1 MNGIDKNRQKN
12 ISPGFTLIE
21 VAMVIIIMGIVT
33 LPLLRLYEQ
42 YILKQRI
49 QVTRDNIQT
58 SSTQISFFFTNTL
71 RYACPS
77 DRALLPTDPN
87 YGREFDSS
95 CNPAAVGLSVGSCTA
110 GNGLCLVA
118 GTRDADGDG
127 ANDPVLI
134 GGVPVRS
141 LKEINQSVISDTS
154 AFDGWKTQLTYAVT
168 LSLTNNGTYKLYNG
182 VIGAI
187 DEFGQNTAGINND
200 GHYVILS
207 HGPDAKGGF
216 TAGGLQPSACGPV
229 TAAKDNENCNN
240 DAVFVQALGAYKSAS
255 PDFYDDFVYFTKSRS
270 STLWAYIFGTGDIY
284 NLNTNNVGIKTATPT
299 ERLEVNGAITTD
311 NNVKATQLCQKD
323 GTDCFNLDVITTT
336 NKIRCGTAD
345 QVMTGVS
352 IGDEIC
358 QVPVFSGTTPNVDC
372 SPGWVHGIKSNGDVI
387 CWP

>member
-1 MNGIDKNRQKN
+1 MKRNYKN
-12 ISPGFTLIE
+12 IRKQIFPRGFTLIE
-21 VAMVIIIMGIVT
+21 VAIVIIIMGVVT

-49 QVTRDNIQT
+49 LVTKENIQT

-77 DRALLPTDPN
+77 DRALPPSDPN
-87 YGREFDSS
+87 YAREFDSS
-95 CNPAAVGLSVGSCTA
+95 CNPAVVGLSVGGCTA
-110 GNGLCLVA
+110 GGGLCMVA

-134 GGVPVRS
+134 GGIPIRS
-141 LKEINQSVISDTS
+141 LKDINQSVVSDS
-154 AFDGWKTQLTYAVT
+154 VALDGWGTRLTYAVT

-182 VIGAI
+182 AIGAI
-187 DEFGQNTAGINND
+187 DEFGQNTAGIKDD

-216 TAGGLQPSACGPV
+216 TAAGVQTSPCGPV
-229 TAAKDNENCNN
+229 TVAKDNENCNN
-240 DAVFVQALGAYKSAS
+240 DAVFVQALGAYKSTS
-255 PDFYDDFVYFTKSRS
+255 SNFYDDFVYFTKSQS

-284 NLNTNNVGIKTATPT
+284 NLNTNNIGIKTATPT

-311 NNVKATQLCQKD
+311 NTVKSTSLCRKD
-323 GTDCFNLDVITTT
+323 GTGCFNIDVITTT
-336 NKIRCGTAD
+336 NKIRCPAD
-345 QVMTGVS
+345 RVMTGVS
-352 IGDEIC
+352 LGNEIC
-358 QVPVFSGTTPNVDC
+358 QVPVFSGTKPNVDC